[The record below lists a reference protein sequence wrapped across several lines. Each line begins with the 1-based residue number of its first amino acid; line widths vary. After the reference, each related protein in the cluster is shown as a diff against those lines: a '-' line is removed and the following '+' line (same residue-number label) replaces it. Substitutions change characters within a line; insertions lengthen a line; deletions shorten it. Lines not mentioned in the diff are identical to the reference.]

1 MRRRTDSRKAGR
13 KRSRSVLII
22 LLVIL
27 GIGGGALW
35 LYSNPEV
42 FDKVKG
48 LLGENVST
56 EVEEQPVRGS
66 IFDRN
71 YKGLA
76 VSLERVGV
84 YVRTRELGSLE
95 FVAEKLAP
103 VLEMEEGHLLNSL
116 KEGGLRI
123 WLMKDISQEQE
134 DNIRVLNLPGVY
146 LHKDFSRFY
155 PQKTVA
161 AHLIG
166 FADNGIGLAGVEYYY
181 DRLVQEVLSDDTE
194 GNYRGRGG
202 QHLLLTIDLKI
213 QRIIEELVFELS
225 KGRPRSRIG
234 IYAMNAKSGSIVAA
248 SQFPSFNPNTYR
260 IYSQDIL
267 DNLLLT
273 PMVVPK
279 MYRQIFHDGASI
291 KSQYDN
297 RGNVLPWSVS
307 KGSHNLG
314 TELRMWDSL
323 GFDARPS
330 DEFGASQGAIS
341 GGQGARLIDRWSESM
356 FGTVPQMLTP
366 LNVLSGMS
374 SLINGGNRIKGH
386 IVNSIV
392 DPVTEH
398 EFKVNSTPAAAGAEV
413 VSTEVSREVSQL
425 VSSFAT
431 ANDLGGAMIE
441 DEAIGIFQAGDK
453 WTLSRNNVLF
463 AAVPLRDAEL
473 TILMTIQEDGVRIS
487 PGTGGSRT
495 LPAEMLSLVLPRIA
509 VLEQVGRGLQQVA
522 EPEQKESGN
531 FPASLDSIRDALQTS
546 MVSGSRQLS
555 KPGVMPDMVGLSL
568 RKSLRLLQEANCTI
582 RIYGTGHVVSQE
594 PKPGTR
600 LKSGDECV
608 LKLRQEDVS
617 VELYEKNTLKQ

>member
-1 MRRRTDSRKAGR
+1 MRRRTDSRKTVR
-13 KRSRSVLII
+13 EKRRSVLII
-22 LLVIL
+22 LLVVL
-27 GIGGGALW
+27 GFCGGASW
-35 LYSNPEV
+35 FYYSPGGV
-42 FDKVKG
+42 TKVKG
-48 LLGENVST
+48 LLGGDASK

-76 VSLERVGV
+76 ISLERVGV

-103 VLEMEEGHLLNSL
+103 VLEMEETHLLNSL

-134 DNIRVLNLPGVY
+134 DSIRVLNLPGVY

-161 AHLIG
+161 AHLVG

-181 DRLVQEVLSDDTE
+181 DRLVQEVLSGDTE
-194 GNYRGRGG
+194 GNYKGTGG
-202 QHLLLTIDLKI
+202 QHLLLTLDLKI
-213 QRIIEELVFELS
+213 QRIMEELVFELS
-225 KGRPRSRIG
+225 KKQPKSRIG
-234 IYAMNAKSGSIVAA
+234 IYAMNAKSGSIIAA

-267 DNLLLT
+267 ENLLLE

-279 MYRQIFHDGASI
+279 MYRQILHGGASI
-291 KSQYDN
+291 KSQYDT
-297 RGNVLPWSVS
+297 RGNVLPWSIS
-307 KGSHNLG
+307 TGNHNLG
-314 TELRMWDSL
+314 TELRLWDSL
-323 GFDARPS
+323 GFDSRPS
-330 DEFGASQGAIS
+330 EDFGASQSTVSGA
-341 GGQGARLIDRWSESM
+341 QGARLIDRWDESL

-366 LNVLSGMS
+366 LNMLTGMS
-374 SLINGGNRIKGH
+374 CLLNGGTKINGH
-386 IVNSIV
+386 IVGSIV

-398 EFKVNSTPAAAGAEV
+398 ESKVNSAQEPAGV
-413 VSTEVSREVSQL
+413 GIVSTEVSREISQL
-425 VSSFAT
+425 VSSFAA

-441 DEAIGIFQAGDK
+441 DEAIGVFQSGDK
-453 WTLSRNNVLF
+453 WTLMTNKVLF

-473 TILMTIQEDGVRIS
+473 TILMTIQEDGVRTS
-487 PGTGGSRT
+487 PGTGGSMSP
-495 LPAEMLSLVLPRIA
+495 PAEMLSLVLPRIA

-522 EPEQKESGN
+522 ELEEQESGN
-531 FPASLDSIRDALQTS
+531 FPASLDSIRDALQAS
-546 MVSGSRQLS
+546 MMSGSRQLS
-555 KPGVMPDMVGLSL
+555 KSGVMPDMVGLSL

-600 LKSGDECV
+600 LNRDDECV

-617 VELYEKNTLKQ
+617 VELYEKNTLIQ